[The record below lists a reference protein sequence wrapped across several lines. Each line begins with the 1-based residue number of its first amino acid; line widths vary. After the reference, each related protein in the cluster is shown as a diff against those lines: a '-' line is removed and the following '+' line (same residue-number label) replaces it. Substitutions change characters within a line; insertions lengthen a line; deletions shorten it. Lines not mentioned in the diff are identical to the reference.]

1 MRCCCFD
8 GVLMTVHA
16 KKVYKVLVVDDEE
29 LVVEVLRELLT
40 GLPYTIVTT
49 TDPSKALQILKMW
62 EIAVLVCDLNMPEI
76 DGIQVLSK
84 AHEVNPDTVSILI
97 SGVADQD
104 STVKAI
110 NEGGVWKVVT
120 KPWNSQNILHLVDEG
135 VQRYMKL
142 QGSPA
147 RLERLAH
154 NVTEHFQHAEDVHPG
169 RAQRRPI
176 VVFKR
181 DRKQST
187 GSEKTAD
194 IGTSRYRLGDVLGTG
209 GTGTV
214 YKAEDLLMGMPV
226 AIKVLSSL
234 LAEDQVAIGLLK
246 EEARIAMQLS
256 HRHIVRLHN
265 LEKVG
270 GKYFIVMEF
279 VEGRSLRE
287 VLELYG
293 KLPLETVMQIAEV
306 AADALSYAH
315 RHGVIHKDLKPDN
328 MLLTEDGVLKI
339 IDFGIASLKHAQ
351 NKDTPVMGTPL
362 YMSPEQIMGKHLNER
377 TDVYSLGIILS
388 ELLIGRPPFDKPV
401 ENTQQRMAQKP
412 HLVGMADHLMK
423 VLHKAIADDEA
434 DRWETVEEFVINF
447 TDASSTVV
455 YGR

>member
-1 MRCCCFD
+1 
-8 GVLMTVHA
+8 MTVHA

-29 LVVEVLRELLT
+29 LVVEVLRELLA

-49 TDPSKALQILKMW
+49 TDPSKAIQILKMW

-76 DGIQVLSK
+76 DGIQVLAR
-84 AHEVNPDTVSILI
+84 AHEANPDTVSILI
-97 SGVADQD
+97 SGVADQE

-110 NEGGVWKVVT
+110 NEGGVWKVVA
-120 KPWNSQNILHLVDEG
+120 KPWNSQNLLQLVDDG
-135 VQRYMKL
+135 VKRYMKL

-147 RLERLAH
+147 RLEHLAH
-154 NVTEHFQHAEDVHPG
+154 NVTEHFHQHEGSPG
-169 RAQRRPI
+169 NGKAQKKPI

-181 DRKQST
+181 ERKPT
-187 GSEKTAD
+187 AMEKTAD

-226 AIKVLSSL
+226 AIKVLSSS
-234 LAEDQVAIGLLK
+234 LAEDQIAIGLLK

-306 AADALSYAH
+306 AADAISYAH

-351 NKDTPVMGTPL
+351 VKDAPVMGTPL
-362 YMSPEQIMGKHLNER
+362 YMSPEQIMGKPLTEK
-377 TDVYSLGIILS
+377 TDIYSLGIILS

-401 ENTQQRMAQKP
+401 ETTAQRMAQKP
-412 HLVGMADHLMK
+412 HLVGIADRLVK
-423 VLHKAIADDEA
+423 VLHKAVSDNDA
-434 DRWETVEEFVINF
+434 DRWESVEEFAIHF
-447 TDASSTVV
+447 TDACSTVV
-455 YGR
+455 YGK